1 MYQLTNVAYG
11 AFLSTIFSISL
22 AILTVFTSEA
32 LFTSFVNT
40 VIDIKNSSQNIPA
53 EVGLIILGKGILF
66 GTTVYIVCQVIAD
79 RIFTIWSPASV
90 TNGDIMQKFKGML
103 DSSTTTT

>member
-1 MYQLTNVAYG
+1 MYQVTNVAYG

-53 EVGLIILGKGILF
+53 EVGLTILGKGILF

-79 RIFTIWSPASV
+79 RIFNIWSPASG